1 MRLEIFDFIDDT
13 IDLIEEYE
21 EVIKEGAQEIDIF
34 FEEMFLHYD
43 NVLNIVSRVKSKNSL
58 KEKILRQDFYLK
70 YKSPE
75 NLVENLSD
83 LIGVRIECRFIE
95 DEKDVYEKVLET
107 FNIHQGKGYYY
118 NEKKPNILL
127 KLDDKQPQKQKNG
140 FGIYKIDG
148 KYIKGEESINFELQ
162 IQSLVNVFWGEV
174 EHKVLYK
181 NYKYLLTE
189 ELFKDV
195 MHSLRENLSMID
207 RQLMILYN
215 HLRDMDESNQDKRRE
230 QMESLLSK
238 IVYEIYSEK
247 TREEFGFIVDYRKT
261 CDVIVSYVLKK
272 NGNSEVYNYDKVFLE
287 VLERV
292 YQIEG
297 NEIHFD
303 NYIQFEKEIEYED
316 EFCKTIGEAILEII
330 NKDFKWNLFFK
341 IIFQIEPG
349 SNEDNFKGVLV
360 FLRNR
365 FLGNLQN
372 HEGLKS
378 KLSPDEREE
387 VYDYIMKL
395 IATAFIENREIEFIN
410 DDNIS
415 CINKKINIVLNK
427 INSYEMWQENINYFT
442 DELKLKLKI

>member
-13 IDLIEEYE
+13 MDLIEEYE

-292 YQIEG
+292 YQIEE